1 MSKEL
6 WIAAHEQ
13 LIEEYM
19 DAHPHASY
27 QEASDATADFA
38 QDRVIDRIAAV
49 ADAMK
54 DRKKDGA

>member
-19 DAHPHASY
+19 DAHPHASW

-38 QDRVIDRIAAV
+38 QDRVIDRIAAM
-49 ADAMK
+49 ADSLKERAK
-54 DRKKDGA
+54 

>member
-19 DAHPHASY
+19 DARPHASY
-27 QEASDATADFA
+27 QEASDATADHA
-38 QDRVIDRIAAV
+38 QDRVIDRIAAM
-49 ADAMK
+49 ADSLKERAK
-54 DRKKDGA
+54 

>member
-19 DAHPHASY
+19 DAHPNASW

-38 QDRVIDRIAAV
+38 QDRVIDRIAAM
-49 ADAMK
+49 ADSLKERAK
-54 DRKKDGA
+54 

>member
-38 QDRVIDRIAAV
+38 QDRVIDRIAAM
-49 ADAMK
+49 ADSLKERAK
-54 DRKKDGA
+54 